1 MNLLNRRF
9 IHLGAPVVLGLA
21 LSACQTAPAVIR
33 YSNGSPAAITSKAV
47 EVPAGNS
54 MIFVSGNTATPA
66 RPDAAPNSPEYWGDT
81 ETQTRAALK
90 KIDATLHEMHLT
102 MADVAKVQ
110 AFVVAPA
117 GATAADLA
125 GFNRGFSTYFGAAS
139 NGQLPSR
146 TLVQIAALGHPNV
159 LVEIEV
165 MAVRPIPAQAKNIT
179 HVR

>member
-1 MNLLNRRF
+1 MNLLNPRVAR
-9 IHLGAPVVLGLA
+9 LAAPVVLALI

-33 YSNGSPAAITSKAV
+33 YSNGSATAITSKAV

-54 MIFVSGNTATPA
+54 MIFVSGNTASPA
-66 RPDAAPNSPEYWGDT
+66 KADAAPNSPEYWGDT

-110 AFVVAPA
+110 AFVVAPE
-117 GATAADLA
+117 GTTKADLA

-139 NGQLPSR
+139 DGQLPSR
-146 TLVQIAALGHPNV
+146 TLVQIAALGRPNV

-165 MAVRPIPAQAKNIT
+165 MAVRPTPAKPKNIT